1 MARYERIMAMK
12 DVPFADIIIDYQNE
26 FTSRDIYVSDKTYIN
41 LLSTLGFTHDRA
53 SDVIKNRDT
62 ETRIFRS
69 RRVPD
74 YLAYAI
80 ERKGV
85 TDVL

>member
-12 DVPFADIIIDYQNE
+12 DVPFARIIIDYQNQ
-26 FTSRDIYVSDKTYIN
+26 FTGRDIYVSDETYIN
-41 LLSTLGFTHDRA
+41 LLRYLGFTHDWA

-62 ETRIFRS
+62 ETRIHRT

-85 TDVL
+85 TNVL